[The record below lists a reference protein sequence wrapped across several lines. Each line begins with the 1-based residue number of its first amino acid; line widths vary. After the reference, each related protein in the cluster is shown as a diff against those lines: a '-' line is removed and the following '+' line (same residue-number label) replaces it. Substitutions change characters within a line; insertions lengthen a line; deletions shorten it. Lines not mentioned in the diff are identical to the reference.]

1 MTGGEDP
8 LREAPE
14 TCRSCLRCA
23 VGEVEDGG
31 DWIEV
36 GFCLRECEFLSAQQ
50 LREDASGFGCWEPEW
65 M

>member
-8 LREAPE
+8 LREPAE

-36 GFCLRECEFLSAQQ
+36 GFCRREGEFLNSRQ
-50 LREDASGFGCWEPEW
+50 LREGASGFGCWEPGW
-65 M
+65 L

>member
-1 MTGGEDP
+1 MTGGGDP
-8 LREAPE
+8 LWETPE

-36 GFCLRECEFLSAQQ
+36 GFCLRECEFLNSRQ
-50 LREDASGFGCWEPEW
+50 LREDASGFGCWEPAW
-65 M
+65 L